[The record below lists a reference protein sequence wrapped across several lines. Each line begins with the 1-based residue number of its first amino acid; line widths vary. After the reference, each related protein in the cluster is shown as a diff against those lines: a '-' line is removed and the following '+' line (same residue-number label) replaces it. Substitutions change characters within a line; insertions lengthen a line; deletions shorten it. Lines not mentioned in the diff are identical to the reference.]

1 MVCTHGN
8 KEVQNKSRLEEDSFL
23 GFLKADNK
31 QRWYIF
37 SKDRNR
43 SYNQDCSDKNNF
55 WRREDDY
62 DACHIHM
69 GDTQKPRESSRS
81 FRVDDLL
88 YSILNKVE
96 GSDEIL
102 KEMKVDFSSFKN

>member
-1 MVCTHGN
+1 
-8 KEVQNKSRLEEDSFL
+8 
-23 GFLKADNK
+23 
-31 QRWYIF
+31 
-37 SKDRNR
+37 
-43 SYNQDCSDKNNF
+43 
-55 WRREDDY
+55 
-62 DACHIHM
+62 M